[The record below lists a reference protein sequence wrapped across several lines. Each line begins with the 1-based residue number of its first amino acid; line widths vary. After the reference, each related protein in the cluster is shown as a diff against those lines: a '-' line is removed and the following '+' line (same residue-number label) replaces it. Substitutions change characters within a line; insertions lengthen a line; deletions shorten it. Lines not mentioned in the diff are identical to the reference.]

1 MDRILRIV
9 GWAIV
14 AVMGL
19 TLWSVFPEVRTT
31 IACLLSATLIFYVF
45 SAAVKLTVG
54 RIVGDQLMELRC
66 EMNVIAERL
75 EHIDRKTN
83 ALLMNAMAERQ
94 AANLRD
100 AARVAPRQALA
111 MHRRSA

>member
-9 GWAIV
+9 GWVVV

-19 TLWSVFPEVRTT
+19 ILSGVLPELRTT

-45 SAAVKLTVG
+45 SASVKLTVG
-54 RIVGDQLMELRC
+54 RIVGDQLIDLRC
-66 EMNVIAERL
+66 EMNAIAERV
-75 EHIDRKTN
+75 EHIDRKL
-83 ALLMNAMAERQ
+83 AQRH
-94 AANLRD
+94 AASLKD
-100 AARVAPRQALA
+100 AARVAPRQTFA

>member
-9 GWAIV
+9 GWVVV

-19 TLWSVFPEVRTT
+19 ILWGVFPELRTT

-66 EMNVIAERL
+66 EMSAIAERL

-83 ALLMNAMAERQ
+83 ALLLDALAQRQ
-94 AANLRD
+94 AAGLRD
-100 AARVAPRQALA
+100 GVRVAPRQTLA

>member
-9 GWAIV
+9 GWAVV

-45 SAAVKLTVG
+45 SAAVKQTVE

-66 EMNVIAERL
+66 EMNAIAERV
-75 EHIDRKTN
+75 EHIDRKL
-83 ALLMNAMAERQ
+83 AQRQ
-94 AANLRD
+94 AASLRE
-100 AARVAPRQALA
+100 AARVAPRQTLA
-111 MHRRSA
+111 THRRSA

>member
-9 GWAIV
+9 GWV
-14 AVMGL
+14 VGAVMGFI
-19 TLWSVFPEVRTT
+19 LWSVFPELRTT

-45 SAAVKLTVG
+45 SAAVKLAVG
-54 RIVGDQLMELRC
+54 RIVGDQLIELRC
-66 EMNVIAERL
+66 EMNAIAERL

-83 ALLMNAMAERQ
+83 ALLLDALAQRR
-94 AANLRD
+94 AASLRD
-100 AARVAPRQALA
+100 ASRVAPRQALA

>member
-1 MDRILRIV
+1 MDRMLKIV
-9 GWAIV
+9 GWVVV

-19 TLWSVFPEVRTT
+19 ILWSVFPEVRTT
-31 IACLLSATLIFYVF
+31 IACLLSATLVFYVF

-66 EMNVIAERL
+66 EMNDIAERL
-75 EHIDRKTN
+75 EHIDRKSN
-83 ALLMNAMAERQ
+83 ALLLDALAQRQ
-94 AANLRD
+94 AASLRD
-100 AARVAPRQALA
+100 AVRVAPRQTLA

>member
-9 GWAIV
+9 GWVVV
-14 AVMGL
+14 AVTGFI
-19 TLWSVFPEVRTT
+19 LWSVFPELRTT

-54 RIVGDQLMELRC
+54 RIVGDQLIELRC
-66 EMNVIAERL
+66 EMNAIAERV
-75 EHIDRKTN
+75 EHIDRKL
-83 ALLMNAMAERQ
+83 AQRQ
-94 AANLRD
+94 AASLRD
-100 AARVAPRQALA
+100 ADRVAPRQTLA

>member
-9 GWAIV
+9 GWVVV

-19 TLWSVFPEVRTT
+19 ILWSVFPELRTT

-45 SAAVKLTVG
+45 SAAVR
-54 RIVGDQLMELRC
+54 RIAADQLMELRW
-66 EMNVIAERL
+66 EMNAIQERL

-83 ALLMNAMAERQ
+83 ALLLDALAQRQ
-94 AANLRD
+94 AAGLRD
-100 AARVAPRQALA
+100 GARVAPRQTLA

>member
-1 MDRILRIV
+1 MDLILRIV

-31 IACLLSATLIFYVF
+31 IACLLSATLIFYIF

-75 EHIDRKTN
+75 EHIDRKL
-83 ALLMNAMAERQ
+83 AQRQ

-100 AARVAPRQALA
+100 AARVAPRQTFAT
-111 MHRRSA
+111 